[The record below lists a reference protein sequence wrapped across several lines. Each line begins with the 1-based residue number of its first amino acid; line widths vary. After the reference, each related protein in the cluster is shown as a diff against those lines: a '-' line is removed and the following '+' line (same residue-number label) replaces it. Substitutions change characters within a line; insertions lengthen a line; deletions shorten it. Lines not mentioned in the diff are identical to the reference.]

1 MSQAIHFDYLV
12 INADFEKALQDF
24 TSVVSAARL
33 TTAVQLQK
41 SDVKELVG
49 ADI

>member
-1 MSQAIHFDYLV
+1 LV

-24 TSVVSAARL
+24 TSVVGAARL